1 MHWNNYVHQ
10 CLYLIA
16 CSLSD
21 LKKGDLKPAQT
32 TMSIINLEK
41 MEGTAYFEYTALFY
55 HIAQYHIEKSTKNRP
70 HKLDEV
76 KDKYTALRRATG
88 FKRFSTTFLKN
99 Y

>member
-1 MHWNNYVHQ
+1 MIINRNYENLFDHSPWNNYVHQ

-41 MEGTAYFEYTALFY
+41 WKE
-55 HIAQYHIEKSTKNRP
+55 RP
-70 HKLDEV
+70 ILSIPPCFTISHNI
-76 KDKYTALRRATG
+76 TLRSLPKTDP
-88 FKRFSTTFLKN
+88 TN
-99 Y
+99 